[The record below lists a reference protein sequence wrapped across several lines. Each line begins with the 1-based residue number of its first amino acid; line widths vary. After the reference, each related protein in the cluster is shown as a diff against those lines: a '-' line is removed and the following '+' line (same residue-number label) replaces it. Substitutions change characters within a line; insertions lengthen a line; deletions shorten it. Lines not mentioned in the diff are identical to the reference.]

1 MKAHASF
8 LIGATAVLSA
18 QLAMAAPN
26 CSFKATGTLS
36 ISFGNLDPSL
46 GTTASAAMTVGTV
59 GADQVGN
66 CTPTTQTMTLSAGN
80 GLNFSGGSRQLANG
94 GNFIAYSLVA
104 AASAWTGSSTGPWT
118 KAKPGNNAWVPI
130 PSLSAVILGVD
141 YQNAAAGTYTDTIV
155 LTISP

>member
-1 MKAHASF
+1 MKARASF
-8 LIGATAVLSA
+8 LIGAAAALSA
-18 QLAMAAPN
+18 QLVMAAPN
-26 CSFKATGTLS
+26 CSFRATGTLS
-36 ISFGNLDPSL
+36 INFGNLDPSV
-46 GTTASAAMTVGTV
+46 GTTTSATMTVGTV

-66 CTPTTQTMTLSAGN
+66 CTATTQTMTLSAGN
-80 GLNFSGGSRQLANG
+80 GLNFSGGSRRLASG
-94 GNFIAYSLVA
+94 GNFIAYSLDA

-141 YQNAAAGTYTDTIV
+141 YQNAAPGPYTDTVV